1 MNAEQHLDCVLSASA
16 YMSFWLSVLECYVPI
31 LMLVPFLCPAPVP
44 LTAACLN
51 SASPLPAAAC
61 CYLLHQLRAEFLD
74 MTLAGL
80 CFVAPE
86 IEQRL
91 RQVGPNKG
99 RAGVGQ
105 VQGSSQVFALAEGL
119 PDGAKKVSSS
129 PGNTSL

>member
-1 MNAEQHLDCVLSASA
+1 
-16 YMSFWLSVLECYVPI
+16 
-31 LMLVPFLCPAPVP
+31 
-44 LTAACLN
+44 
-51 SASPLPAAAC
+51 
-61 CYLLHQLRAEFLD
+61 

-99 RAGVGQ
+99 RAGAGQ

-119 PDGAKKVSSS
+119 PDGVKKVSSS
-129 PGNTSL
+129 PGNVQGLAVALNPDPRRHSNPI